1 MRLCGGCFELLWC
14 TRIGFEV
21 RKFDVWYEQCGFLL
35 LVSGEL
41 SYETLGSFYMI
52 YCGMNYDEAYFV
64 CPFCIVRLQTCE
76 LFGENFLVGTSNG
89 VTRIRI
95 VFGTIQL
102 NLVFLL

>member
-21 RKFDVWYEQCGFLL
+21 RNFDVWYEQCGFLL

-52 YCGMNYDEAYFV
+52 YCGMNYDKAYFV
-64 CPFCIVRLQTCE
+64 CPFCMVRLRTSE
-76 LFGENFLVGTSNG
+76 LFGENSNG

-102 NLVFLL
+102 NLDFLL